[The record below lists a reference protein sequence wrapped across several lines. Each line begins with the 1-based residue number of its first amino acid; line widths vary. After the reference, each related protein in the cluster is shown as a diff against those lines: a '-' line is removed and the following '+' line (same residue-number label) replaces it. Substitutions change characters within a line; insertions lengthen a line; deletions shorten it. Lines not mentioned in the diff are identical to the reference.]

1 MSYRTNDLILG
12 ALGISLI
19 SNAVLSSKL
28 KKAERKI
35 EVRDNCIEMMN
46 RTTRYLMNDNDKL
59 RAEVK
64 AAKKK

>member
-1 MSYRTNDLILG
+1 MIYKTNDLILG

-19 SNAVLSSKL
+19 FNAVLSSKL
-28 KKAERKI
+28 KQAERKI

>member
-1 MSYRTNDLILG
+1 MIYKSSDLILG

-28 KKAERKI
+28 KQAERKI

>member
-12 ALGISLI
+12 ALGVSLI
-19 SNAVLSSKL
+19 SNAVLLSKL

-46 RTTRYLMNDNDKL
+46 RTVTYVMNDNDKL

-64 AAKKK
+64 AVKKK

>member
-1 MSYRTNDLILG
+1 MIYKTSDLILG

-28 KKAERKI
+28 KQAERKI

-46 RTTRYLMNDNDKL
+46 RTTRYLMDDNDKL

-64 AAKKK
+64 VAKKK

>member
-1 MSYRTNDLILG
+1 MIYRTSDLILG
-12 ALGISLI
+12 ALGVSLI

-28 KKAERKI
+28 KQAERKI

>member
-1 MSYRTNDLILG
+1 MIYKTNDLILG

-19 SNAVLSSKL
+19 SNSVLSSKL
-28 KKAERKI
+28 KQAERKI

>member
-1 MSYRTNDLILG
+1 MIYRTNDLILG

-19 SNAVLSSKL
+19 SNAVLLSKL

-64 AAKKK
+64 AVKKK

>member
-1 MSYRTNDLILG
+1 MIYKTNDLILG
-12 ALGISLI
+12 ALGVSLI
-19 SNAVLSSKL
+19 SNSVLLSKL

-46 RTTRYLMNDNDKL
+46 RTVTNVMNDNDKL

-64 AAKKK
+64 AVKKK

>member
-12 ALGISLI
+12 ALGVSLI

-35 EVRDNCIEMMN
+35 EVRANCIEMTN

>member
-12 ALGISLI
+12 ALGVSLI

>member
-12 ALGISLI
+12 ALGVSLI
-19 SNAVLSSKL
+19 SNAVLLSKL
-28 KKAERKI
+28 KKSERKI

-46 RTTRYLMNDNDKL
+46 RTVTNVMNDNDKL

>member
-1 MSYRTNDLILG
+1 MIYRTSDLILG

-28 KKAERKI
+28 KQAERKI

-64 AAKKK
+64 EAKKK

>member
-1 MSYRTNDLILG
+1 MIYKTNDLILG
-12 ALGISLI
+12 ALSISLI

-28 KKAERKI
+28 KQAERKI

-46 RTTRYLMNDNDKL
+46 CTTRYLMNDNDKL

>member
-1 MSYRTNDLILG
+1 MIYKTNDLILG

-46 RTTRYLMNDNDKL
+46 RTTRYLMDDNDKL

>member
-1 MSYRTNDLILG
+1 MIYKTNDLILG

>member
-1 MSYRTNDLILG
+1 MIYKTSDLILG

-19 SNAVLSSKL
+19 SNAVLLSKL

-46 RTTRYLMNDNDKL
+46 RTVTYVMNDNDKL

-64 AAKKK
+64 AVKKK

>member
-1 MSYRTNDLILG
+1 MIYKTSDLILG

-28 KKAERKI
+28 KQAERKI

-46 RTTRYLMNDNDKL
+46 RTTRYLMDDNDKL

>member
-1 MSYRTNDLILG
+1 MIYRTNDLILG
-12 ALGISLI
+12 ALGVSLI
-19 SNAVLSSKL
+19 SNAVLLSKL

>member
-28 KKAERKI
+28 KQAERKI

>member
-1 MSYRTNDLILG
+1 MIYKTNDLILG
-12 ALGISLI
+12 ALGVSLI
-19 SNAVLSSKL
+19 SNAVLLSKL

-46 RTTRYLMNDNDKL
+46 RTVTNVMNDNDNL

>member
-1 MSYRTNDLILG
+1 MIYKTNDLILG

-19 SNAVLSSKL
+19 SNVVLSSKL
-28 KKAERKI
+28 KQAERKI

-46 RTTRYLMNDNDKL
+46 CTTRYLMNDNDKL

>member
-1 MSYRTNDLILG
+1 MIYKTSDLILG
-12 ALGISLI
+12 SLSISLI

-35 EVRDNCIEMMN
+35 EVQDSCIEMMN
-46 RTTRYLMNDNDKL
+46 RTVTHVMNDNDKL

>member
-12 ALGISLI
+12 ALGVSLI

-46 RTTRYLMNDNDKL
+46 RTVTNVMNDNDKL

>member
-1 MSYRTNDLILG
+1 MIYKTNDLILG

-64 AAKKK
+64 AVKKK

>member
-1 MSYRTNDLILG
+1 MIYKTNDLILG
-12 ALGISLI
+12 ALGVSLI
-19 SNAVLSSKL
+19 SNAVLLSKL
-28 KKAERKI
+28 KKSERKI

>member
-19 SNAVLSSKL
+19 SNAVLFSKL

>member
-1 MSYRTNDLILG
+1 MIYKTNDLILG

-19 SNAVLSSKL
+19 SNVVLSSKL
-28 KKAERKI
+28 KQAERKI

>member
-12 ALGISLI
+12 ALGVSLI
-19 SNAVLSSKL
+19 SNAVLLSKL
-28 KKAERKI
+28 KKTERKI

-46 RTTRYLMNDNDKL
+46 RTVTNVMNDNDKL

>member
-1 MSYRTNDLILG
+1 MIYKTNDLILG

-35 EVRDNCIEMMN
+35 EVQDGCIEMMN
-46 RTTRYLMNDNDKL
+46 RTVTYFMNDNDKL

>member
-1 MSYRTNDLILG
+1 MIYKTSDLILG
-12 ALGISLI
+12 ALGVSLI
-19 SNAVLSSKL
+19 SNAVLLSKL

>member
-1 MSYRTNDLILG
+1 MLYKTNDLILG

-19 SNAVLSSKL
+19 YNAVLSSKL
-28 KKAERKI
+28 KQEERKI

>member
-1 MSYRTNDLILG
+1 MIYKTSDLILG
-12 ALGISLI
+12 ALGVSLI

-28 KKAERKI
+28 KQAERKI

>member
-1 MSYRTNDLILG
+1 MIYKTNDLILG
-12 ALGISLI
+12 ALSISLI

-28 KKAERKI
+28 KQAERKI

>member
-1 MSYRTNDLILG
+1 MIYRTSDLILC
-12 ALGISLI
+12 ALGVSLI

-28 KKAERKI
+28 KQAERKI

-64 AAKKK
+64 AVKKK

>member
-1 MSYRTNDLILG
+1 MIYKTNDLILG
-12 ALGISLI
+12 ALGVSLI
-19 SNAVLSSKL
+19 SNAVLLSKL

>member
-12 ALGISLI
+12 ALGVSLI
-19 SNAVLSSKL
+19 SNAVLLSKL

-46 RTTRYLMNDNDKL
+46 RTVTNVMNDNDKL

>member
-1 MSYRTNDLILG
+1 MIYRTSDLILG

-28 KKAERKI
+28 KQAERKI